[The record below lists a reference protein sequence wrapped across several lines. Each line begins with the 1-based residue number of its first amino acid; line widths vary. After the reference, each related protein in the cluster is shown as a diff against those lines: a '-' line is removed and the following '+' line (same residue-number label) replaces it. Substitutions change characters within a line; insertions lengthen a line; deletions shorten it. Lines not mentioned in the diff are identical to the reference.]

1 MFIRDDGKKCGHWTT
16 FVLRRPVAKLYTSAT
31 SFSER
36 DGRLRDRTRTHP
48 VNVGG
53 AVPHR
58 GEKSNRNAIL
68 PAIRYAARPTPT
80 TTTSARGLT

>member
-1 MFIRDDGKKCGHWTT
+1 MIIYRSSTG
-16 FVLRRPVAKLYTSAT
+16 
-31 SFSER
+31 FSEQE
-36 DGRLRDRTRTHP
+36 GCLRDRTRPHS